1 MEVRSNSAKV
11 SPVLVMLDYL
21 SMTPDNTFL
30 LENFQRIAQKN
41 KFLSFSENYRDNLN
55 KHTLDVIS
63 KII

>member
-11 SPVLVMLDYL
+11 SPVLIMLDYL
-21 SMTPDNTFL
+21 SITPDNTFL
-30 LENFQRIAQKN
+30 LENYQRIAQRD

-63 KII
+63 KIT